1 MVFLIQNTQNRDMLA
16 VQLKLSELVLA
27 MKGATNKFASIEDL
41 TDAELQEL
49 HNDCR
54 MRAEMTEEHIE
65 RRRGSRPTNG
75 NGKHK
80 PAAAASRAKAA
91 GGTSRLAAKS

>member
-1 MVFLIQNTQNRDMLA
+1 

-27 MKGATNKFASIEDL
+27 MKGAKNKYASIEDL
-41 TDAELQEL
+41 SDAELHEL

-54 MRAEMTEEHIE
+54 MRAEMTGEHLE
-65 RRRGSRPTNG
+65 RRRVSRPANG

-80 PAAAASRAKAA
+80 PTAASRAKIQRRPA
-91 GGTSRLAAKS
+91 RYAAKP